1 MPTNEPSPTAPTEN
15 IKWAPTRNG
24 VACNVCRKPV
34 HYDKKLGLHVH
45 DDLTAPNCGGKRG

>member
-1 MPTNEPSPTAPTEN
+1 MTSKPATQN

-24 VACNVCRKPV
+24 VACSVCRKPV
-34 HYDKKLGLHVH
+34 HYDKKLDLHVH